1 MKSFAIAALAGCA
14 AAAAADDWGYN
25 NLGKDWKGQCA
36 TGKHQSPI
44 DLNKEAKHIVSNS
57 GHALKV

>member
-1 MKSFAIAALAGCA
+1 MKSFAIAALAGCVA
-14 AAAAADDWGYN
+14 AAGGDWGYYK
-25 NLGKDWKGQCA
+25 LGKDWGGQCA

-44 DLNKEAKHIVSNS
+44 DLNMNAKYVKTNT